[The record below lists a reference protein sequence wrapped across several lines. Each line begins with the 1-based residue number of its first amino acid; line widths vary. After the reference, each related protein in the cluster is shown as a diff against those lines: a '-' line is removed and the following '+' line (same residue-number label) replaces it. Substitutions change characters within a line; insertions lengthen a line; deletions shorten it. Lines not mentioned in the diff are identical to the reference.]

1 MSEDK
6 NTIERP
12 KLHEVVPREV
22 VGRDVIARYQGQF
35 RGAAYECLALLD
47 GGDLDRVYCDYQDD
61 FVTRLN
67 VNGQQIY
74 NFYQVKTK
82 NKLNHQWSVNEIFGL
97 YKKKNQ
103 TSIDKIE
110 NSFAGKLLIH
120 TVKFNNSCGKV
131 VFLTN
136 IHFDDDVEACMK
148 ACIDCDYENRHFAS
162 LLEKFNSA
170 FSKESPLDDV
180 NVIKAIKKLQLEP
193 NKSYLLP
200 SDENFYAIA
209 RDTIFKYSE
218 IDLKKIESEEI
229 INNLVSLVE
238 KKSFSKLL
246 ENCKESDLDEI
257 AGICLEDMLDILSI
271 SKGAYNHLHK
281 GGDSQAIK
289 NASIIQRL
297 LKQGGA
303 SDTMI
308 EFASKCKVNWDI
320 WYREKRHNIPE
331 FDLNFIMENI
341 SLIAKE
347 WSINNQSI
355 FVIKEKVEGLNN
367 ELKKISNTLTVE
379 LLLGGVFS
387 VIVRNESQ

>member
-1 MSEDK
+1 MSVNK
-6 NTIERP
+6 NAIENP

-22 VGRDVIARYQGQF
+22 VGRDIISRYQGQF
-35 RGAAYECLALLD
+35 RGAAYECLTLLE
-47 GGDLDRVYCDYQDD
+47 GGELDRIYCDYQDD

-67 VNGQQIY
+67 VDGQQIY

-82 NKLNHQWSVNEIFGL
+82 NKLNHQWSINEIFGL
-97 YKKKNQ
+97 YKNKKQ
-103 TSIDKIE
+103 TSIEKIE

-136 IHFDDDVEACMK
+136 IHFDDDVESCIK
-148 ACIDCDYENRHFAS
+148 AFIDNDEENKHYSS
-162 LLEKFNSA
+162 LLENFNTA
-170 FSKESPLDDV
+170 FSKDVPLNEV
-180 NVIKAIKKLQLEP
+180 EVLKAIKKLQLQP
-193 NKSYLLP
+193 NRSYLLP

-238 KKSFSKLL
+238 RKSFSKLVV
-246 ENCKESDLDEI
+246 NCDESDLDEI
-257 AGICLEDMLDILSI
+257 AGICLEDLLDILSI
-271 SKGAYNHLHK
+271 SRGAYNLLND

-297 LKQGGA
+297 LSQGGA
-303 SDTMI
+303 SNEMI
-308 EFASKCKVNWDI
+308 EYASKCKVNWDI

-331 FDLNFIMENI
+331 FDLNFIMNRV
-341 SLIAKE
+341 SSIANQWASK
-347 WSINNQSI
+347 NQS
-355 FVIKEKVEGLNN
+355 LD
-367 ELKKISNTLTVE
+367 ELREEITNLSMKLKDISNTLTNE

-387 VIVRNESQ
+387 VIVRNESL

>member
-1 MSEDK
+1 LEDG
-6 NTIERP
+6 E
-12 KLHEVVPREV
+12 
-22 VGRDVIARYQGQF
+22 
-35 RGAAYECLALLD
+35 
-47 GGDLDRVYCDYQDD
+47 LDRIYCDYQDD

-67 VNGQQIY
+67 ISGQQVY

-82 NKLNHQWSVNEIFGL
+82 SKLNYQWSINEMLGL
-97 YKKKNQ
+97 YKTREQK
-103 TSIDKIE
+103 SIDKIE

-131 VFLTN
+131 IFLTN
-136 IHFDDDVEACMK
+136 IHFDDDVEAFMK
-148 ACIDCDYENRHFAS
+148 ACIASDDENKHYTS
-162 LLEKFNSA
+162 LLKNFNDA
-170 FSKESPLDDV
+170 FSKDAPLHEAE
-180 NVIKAIKKLQLEP
+180 ILKAIKKLHLEP

-218 IDLKKIESEEI
+218 IDLRKKESEEI

-238 KKSFSKLL
+238 KKSFTKLL
-246 ENCKESDLDEI
+246 EDCNESDLDEI

-271 SKGAYNHLHK
+271 SKGAYNLLNN

-289 NASIIQRL
+289 SASIIQRL
-297 LKQGGA
+297 LIQGGA
-303 SDTMI
+303 SNQMI
-308 EFASKCKVNWDI
+308 EYASKCKVNWDI

-331 FDLNFIMENI
+331 FDLNFIMECI
-341 SLIAKE
+341 SSIANQ
-347 WSINNQSI
+347 WSNNN
-355 FVIKEKVEGLNN
+355 KPLD
-367 ELKKISNTLTVE
+367 ELKNDITNLSHELNDVSKTLTND

>member
-1 MSEDK
+1 MSENK
-6 NTIERP
+6 NIIENP
-12 KLHEVVPREV
+12 KLHEVAPREV
-22 VGRDVIARYQGQF
+22 VGRDIIARYQGQF
-35 RGAAYECLALLD
+35 RGAAYECLTLLE
-47 GGDLDRVYCDYQDD
+47 GGELDRIYCDYQDD

-82 NKLNHQWSVNEIFGL
+82 SKLNHQWSINEIFGL
-97 YKKKNQ
+97 YKKKKQ

-110 NSFAGKLLIH
+110 HSFAGKLLIH

-148 ACIDCDYENRHFAS
+148 ACVDSDDENKHYAS
-162 LLEKFNSA
+162 LLENFNDA
-170 FSKESPLDDV
+170 FSKDTPLDEV
-180 NVIKAIKKLQLEP
+180 EVLKAIKKLHLVP

-238 KKSFSKLL
+238 RKSFTKLV
-246 ENCKESDLDEI
+246 ENLDESDLDEI

-271 SKGAYNHLHK
+271 SKGAYNFLND

-297 LKQGGA
+297 LSQGGA
-303 SDTMI
+303 SNQMI
-308 EFASKCKVNWDI
+308 EYVSKCKINWDI
-320 WYREKRHNIPE
+320 WYREKRHDIPE
-331 FDLNFIMENI
+331 FDLNFIMNRI
-341 SLIAKE
+341 SSTANEWSNKNQSVDKLKPEIAKLSE
-347 WSINNQSI
+347 
-355 FVIKEKVEGLNN
+355 ELNN
-367 ELKKISNTLTVE
+367 VSKTLTNE
-379 LLLGGVFS
+379 LLLGGVFA
-387 VIVRNESQ
+387 VIVKNESQ